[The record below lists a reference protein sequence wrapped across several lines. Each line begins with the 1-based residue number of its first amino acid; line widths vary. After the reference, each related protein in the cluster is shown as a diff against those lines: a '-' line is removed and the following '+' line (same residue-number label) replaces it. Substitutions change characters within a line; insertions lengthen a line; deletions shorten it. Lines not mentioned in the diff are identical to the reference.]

1 MCSSDLVRVSGKD
14 EAKIQEIFGEVELFN
29 DVAEGEC
36 GFVTG
41 EMTEEQYRRKAA
53 EAGNVITMI
62 RMD

>member
-1 MCSSDLVRVSGKD
+1 M
-14 EAKIQEIFGEVELFN
+14 ELFN